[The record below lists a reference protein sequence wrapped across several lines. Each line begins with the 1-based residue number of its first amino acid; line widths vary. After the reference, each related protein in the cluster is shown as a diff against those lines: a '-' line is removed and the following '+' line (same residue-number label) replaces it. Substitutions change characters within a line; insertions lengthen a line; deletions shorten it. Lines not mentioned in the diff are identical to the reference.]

1 MKDTGFIQLTVQK
14 FLQGIER
21 ALEVVSAKSSLG
33 HAEAG
38 AGTLG
43 ILRAVT
49 RLQTQSVAC
58 LTHLRVLNPH
68 VLNILE
74 TNLDKFPAVLPR
86 QVAGVSAIGPMCSG
100 ISGFAFQVCITLI
113 IFPSTH
119 RWCSHQ

>member
-1 MKDTGFIQLTVQK
+1 M
-14 FLQGIER
+14 
-21 ALEVVSAKSSLG
+21 VSAKSSLG

-38 AGTLG
+38 AGALG

-58 LTHLRVLNPH
+58 LTHLRALNPH
-68 VLNILE
+68 VLSILE

-100 ISGFAFQVCITLI
+100 ISGFAFQVCIMLI

-119 RWCSHQ
+119 QWSSHQ